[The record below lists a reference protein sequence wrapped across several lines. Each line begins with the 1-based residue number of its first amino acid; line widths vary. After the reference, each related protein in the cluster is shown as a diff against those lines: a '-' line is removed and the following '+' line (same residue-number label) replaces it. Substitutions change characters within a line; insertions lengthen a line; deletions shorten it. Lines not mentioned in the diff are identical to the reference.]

1 MDHALAVMAQRVE
14 SLERLA
20 REREIDVETL
30 RRKFEE
36 LGPDGT
42 MRRLWIG
49 VMIALVLAAA
59 ALVVTL
65 AR

>member
-30 RRKFEE
+30 RRKLEQV
-36 LGPDGT
+36 GPGGA
-42 MRRLWIG
+42 MRKLWIG
-49 VMIALVLAAA
+49 VIVAVALAAA
-59 ALVVTL
+59 ALIVTL